1 MTAVAS
7 RKYGSLVWEDSVI
20 GGSAFRNFIRSLSA
34 LEYCLFHRSLRV
46 LGAFGS
52 LVWEDS
58 IIGGSAFRNFIRSL
72 SALKYCL
79 FLLMHTVHTYSS
91 VPFKETVRKRE
102 LFRSRLYEQL
112 RRRPKHRFP
121 HNRILYKKNKRKRVK
136 SSQETNF
143 SPAAKSAPRA

>member
-7 RKYGSLVWEDSVI
+7 RKYGSLVWEDSV
-20 GGSAFRNFIRSLSA
+20 
-34 LEYCLFHRSLRV
+34 
-46 LGAFGS
+46 
-52 LVWEDS
+52 
-58 IIGGSAFRNFIRSL
+58 IGGSAFRNFIRSL

-121 HNRILYKKNKRKRVK
+121 QNRILYMIQKQKRVRSSQKNELFAGGKICAARVTYPDHFLFSLFRFFKKK
-136 SSQETNF
+136 SSSSIIIPTEFCHAVRSHQ
-143 SPAAKSAPRA
+143 R